1 MALVLP
7 DGRTLEIRGR
17 VDRVDVAADGTV
29 HVIDYKTGSL
39 RGSYLELSESNPVA
53 GGTRLQLPVYGLAG
67 RVAARDPH
75 AAVRAEYWFATAKGE
90 FKRVGYDITPDV
102 LGTTVRVLDV
112 IVRGVEG
119 GVFPP
124 HPSPLSTYFRIEC
137 HTCDP
142 DGLGT
147 AEPRRQWD
155 RKRHDPVLVEYVGLA
170 EPSDEGDG

>member
-67 RVAARDPH
+67 RAAARP
-75 AAVRAEYWFATAKGE
+75 ARRGAGGVLVRHRQGRVR
-90 FKRVGYDITPDV
+90 RVGYDITPDV

-137 HTCDP
+137 H
-142 DGLGT
+142 L
-147 AEPRRQWD
+147 
-155 RKRHDPVLVEYVGLA
+155 
-170 EPSDEGDG
+170 